1 MATNDSPKPVKR
13 KRQPSRQRDEHPR
26 SSSAALLAVLLSVS
40 SAALLATRI
49 AFALPEPVTHTDPH
63 NLAFSEA
70 IARTHVSALA
80 EDIGLRLVGS
90 RGEKRAQ
97 EYIESALDTIRRDAV
112 SGMQFDV
119 DVQVAHG
126 SHRFDFMHEIVMKD
140 YVNVTNVVARVSCG
154 PECDKNA
161 ILVNAHYDSQ
171 MGTPGACDDA
181 TPIAVML
188 ELARIVSKRD
198 PKTLRNSLILLFN
211 GAEESLQDGSHAF
224 SKFHP
229 WARTV
234 RSFVNLEAMG
244 NSGKEILFQA
254 NSMQLVEAYG
264 ASVPR
269 PHGAVSSNDLF
280 KTGLILS
287 DTDYRQFV
295 EYGAMVGVDMAI
307 YQNSYLYHTMQDTA
321 ENIEPGLLQHM
332 GENTLAVVEHLLTK
346 AEIETFKE
354 GRDFVYFDLFDK
366 FFFVIST
373 NIANRIYAVLI
384 VVSFLELIRPYLLA
398 ATSTVP
404 TLHQNP
410 KRSITLYLKT
420 SGFMVCS
427 FLAAIIVPAV
437 VGAFTQ
443 YLLQKPLLYYR
454 AEWHAFLIF
463 LPASLAGIFACH
475 KFARFVSP
483 PHPLDTPT
491 AVERR
496 IFTATFTVNTLIILI
511 LTSAGL
517 GSGFIFALN
526 QASHLL
532 ALMVDRLLNRTAN
545 KSIPSPIHPLAYA
558 VAAFLPAY
566 VAVAFSWNFLMLFVP
581 LAGRMGPDAPVDII
595 VGVLIG
601 LLAATGGVGWIV
613 GCLSAR
619 SVAEVRT
626 AVGTRSK
633 RTKGVPDVVNAGA
646 GIGSL
651 ACFCAVMILMF
662 RGNVYD
668 VLHPKRLFIQYLQ
681 NVTSKSEMIVIS
693 HADPTSIAPLA
704 ASVSQALGNAPYRAT
719 SNSSENDHFFATLF
733 PFSHF
738 LQVYMF
744 DMGKTDEHGG
754 GSGVPGVAGVLD
766 DPLPDLEVEEVWYDE
781 EQSVRTVRI
790 KCYHPQ
796 HTSPNLHFH
805 ADLVSWS
812 LSSPPQQG
820 PQNHIIRHVGG
831 YPSNYFNVTISFK
844 SLPPSDPN
852 RDLVYI
858 HVSAIERDTWDGL
871 EPYSKSRRVFG
882 GGKRGDHAWVWRN
895 GYRSGQVLRRVVEA
909 VEGYTQVSKRGGGGE
924 WAGWTTEMYMAVD
937 TVTKAF

>member
-1 MATNDSPKPVKR
+1 MARNASPKAVKR
-13 KRQPSRQRDEHPR
+13 KRQPSRQRDEHARPA
-26 SSSAALLAVLLSVS
+26 SALLAVLLSVI
-40 SAALLATRI
+40 SAALLATWI

-63 NLAFSEA
+63 NLVFSET

-97 EYIESALDTIRRDAV
+97 EYIESALDTIRRDAA

-119 DVQVAHG
+119 DVQVAQG

-140 YVNVTNVVARVSCG
+140 YVNVTNVVAR
-154 PECDKNA
+154 
-161 ILVNAHYDSQ
+161 
-171 MGTPGACDDA
+171 
-181 TPIAVML
+181 
-188 ELARIVSKRD
+188 R
-198 PKTLRNSLILLFN
+198 
-211 GAEESLQDGSHAF
+211 
-224 SKFHP
+224 
-229 WARTV
+229 
-234 RSFVNLEAMG
+234 
-244 NSGKEILFQA
+244 
-254 NSMQLVEAYG
+254 
-264 ASVPR
+264 
-269 PHGAVSSNDLF
+269 
-280 KTGLILS
+280 
-287 DTDYRQFV
+287 FV

-321 ENIEPGLLQHM
+321 ENVEPGLLQHM

-354 GRDFVYFDLFDK
+354 GRDFVHFDLFDK

-373 NIANRIYAVLI
+373 NTANRIYAILI

-398 ATSTVP
+398 ATVP
-404 TLHQNP
+404 TIHQNP
-410 KRSITLYLKT
+410 IRSVTLYLKT

-427 FLAAIIVPAV
+427 FLAAIIVPAI
-437 VGAFTQ
+437 VGACTQ
-443 YLLQKPLLYYR
+443 YVLQKPLLYYR
-454 AEWHAFLIF
+454 GEWHAFLIF

-475 KFARFVSP
+475 KFARFLSP

-496 IFTATFTVNTLIILI
+496 IFTATFAVNTLIMLV

-532 ALMVDRLLNRTAN
+532 ALLVDRMLNQPTN
-545 KSIPSPIHPLAYA
+545 KAISSPIHPLAYA

-566 VAVAFSWNFLMLFVP
+566 VAVTFSWNFLMLFVP

-601 LLAATGGVGWIV
+601 LLAATGGLGWIV

-626 AVGTRSK
+626 SVGTRTK
-633 RTKGVPDVVNAGA
+633 RARGMPDVVNVGA

-651 ACFCAVMILMF
+651 ACFCAVMVLVL

-668 VLHPKRLFIQYLQ
+668 DLHPKRLFIQYLQ
-681 NVTSKSEMIVIS
+681 NVTSISEKIVIS

-704 ASVSQALGNAPYRAT
+704 ASVSQALGNAP
-719 SNSSENDHFFATLF
+719 
-733 PFSHF
+733 HF

-754 GSGVPGVAGVLD
+754 GSGVPGIPGVMD

-781 EQSVRTVRI
+781 EQSVRT
-790 KCYHPQ
+790 
-796 HTSPNLHFH
+796 N
-805 ADLVSWS
+805 
-812 LSSPPQQG
+812 
-820 PQNHIIRHVGG
+820 
-831 YPSNYFNVTISFK
+831 PSNYFNVTISFK
-844 SLPPSDPN
+844 PLPPSDPN

-871 EPYSKSRRVFG
+871 EPFSKSRRVFG
-882 GGKRGDHAWVWRN
+882 GGKRGEHAWVWRN

-909 VEGYTQVSKRGGGGE
+909 VEGYTQAGKRGGE

-937 TVTKAF
+937 T